1 METRKYLFETKW
13 KQFLTEQSGTE
24 TQVGVST
31 VSNAEIAGDTIQ
43 FTVADLDEETR
54 LYLRD
59 MLAPNIKI
67 VLKNIKL
74 NPSTDKTFKRYT
86 VSSINDISI
95 DSTYG
100 EDWETKAA
108 ERLLFYFSQ

>member
-1 METRKYLFETKW
+1 MIKLKTL
-13 KQFLTEQSGTE
+13 LEQSDTE

-31 VSNAEIAGDTIQ
+31 VSNAKITGDTIQ

-67 VLKNIKL
+67 VLKNIK
-74 NPSTDKTFKRYT
+74 PKPKTDMKFERYT
-86 VSSINDISI
+86 VSSIDDISI
-95 DSTYG
+95 DSTYS